1 MSTEEDENT
10 DGGEEEESTNGP
22 YSASFQSKIAV
33 HERDRHRCINCR
45 EQFDDLSHL
54 DVDHVV
60 ERGSGGANTLRNK
73 ATECRRCH
81 EAKHEERDHAPTIR
95 FMSTG
100 DMVKEDFIWFRHF
113 WGEILPAMSAV
124 VADYRI
130 KPVFD
135 IADNAEYRAWHIP
148 MGDVRRLDEV
158 LSSTEELKYRAMGA
172 HHYMM

>member
-1 MSTEEDENT
+1 
-10 DGGEEEESTNGP
+10 
-22 YSASFQSKIAV
+22 
-33 HERDRHRCINCR
+33 
-45 EQFDDLSHL
+45 
-54 DVDHVV
+54 
-60 ERGSGGANTLRNK
+60 
-73 ATECRRCH
+73 
-81 EAKHEERDHAPTIR
+81 
-95 FMSTG
+95 
-100 DMVKEDFIWFRHF
+100 
-113 WGEILPAMSAV
+113 MSAV